1 MLKKVL
7 KQLVNKLGYDI
18 QSISSPPIRDLPREA
33 CAAANVPIMEPE
45 TREDYVAAW
54 SPLFPTPRMLPSQY
68 PFKFYKSIEY
78 AVHNISMEQY
88 FSTKQ
93 EGSGTVLWDGDSFAY
108 NTRQRMLHT
117 AYKSLFGPSLSG
129 LSVLDVGCSSGYYSF
144 CCARAQARSV
154 LGVDARPEHEDQFR
168 LLHELL
174 GMPKT
179 CEYRN
184 VDMESGLESL
194 QEQYDLV
201 LAQGVMY
208 HVYDHPRFVR
218 NLYRLTRKVLV
229 LEGACSGRRDNLCKA
244 DIEDPMN
251 LRESVH
257 GPVLYPSLPWMITM
271 LRWAGFKDVRYVAH
285 PSGLKDICGFAG
297 LWRAMLVA
305 VK

>member
-1 MLKKVL
+1 MKKVL

-18 QSISSPPIRDLPREA
+18 QSISPPPIRDLPRDVCAEA
-33 CAAANVPIMEPE
+33 KIPIMDPLS
-45 TREDYVAAW
+45 RESYEAAW
-54 SPLFPTPRMLPSQY
+54 RPLFPAPAPLPQKY
-68 PFKFYKSIEY
+68 PFRFYKSVDE

-88 FSTKQ
+88 FSTRR
-93 EGSGTVLWDGDSFAY
+93 EGEGAVLWDGDSFAY

-117 AYKSLFGPSLSG
+117 VYTNLLGSSLSG
-129 LSVLDVGCSSGYYSF
+129 HSVLDVGCSSGYYSF
-144 CCARAQARSV
+144 CCARAQASSV

-168 LLHELL
+168 LLHEML

-194 QEQYDLV
+194 QESYDLV

-208 HVYDHPRFVR
+208 HVYDHPRFVK
-218 NLYRLTRKVLV
+218 NLCRLTRKVLV
-229 LEGACSGRRDNLCKA
+229 LEGACSGRSDNLCKA
-244 DIEDPMN
+244 DIEDPTN

-257 GPVLYPSLPWMITM
+257 GPVLYPSLPWMIRM
-271 LRWAGFKDVRYVAH
+271 LRWAGFKDIRYVGH
-285 PSGLKDICGFAG
+285 PAEVQDICGFAR